1 MMLTALLFR
10 SVIVRLF
17 IGGEFRTYEIS
28 RINTRQKIVNCLFWK
43 ITPVSDKTCFV
54 AVRGWP
60 SRTVSI
66 FSVMADS
73 ARQHSSGLI
82 MEKFMTHQEL
92 KVMLLKDPAF
102 RAAYEAESQNPQSGY
117 QIIRHHG
124 DGTEEVVF
132 DSRVSGTDLPTN
144 WMNRPDWWG
153 QAVHLLLTDI
163 WFWFVW
169 RNGWFW
175 ITVDSS
181 QLTASVNDS
190 RQILPSLPLVR
201 IMYIML
207 NCLWRSF
214 TSPFTSTH
222 R

>member
-17 IGGEFRTYEIS
+17 IGGEFRTHEIS

-132 DSRVSGTDLPTN
+132 DSRVSGTDLPT
-144 WMNRPDWWG
+144 
-153 QAVHLLLTDI
+153 AT
-163 WFWFVW
+163 
-169 RNGWFW
+169 GWTGL
-175 ITVDSS
+175 IGE
-181 QLTASVNDS
+181 
-190 RQILPSLPLVR
+190 VR
-201 IMYIML
+201 
-207 NCLWRSF
+207 
-214 TSPFTSTH
+214 PFTYCWQTFDSDSFGETDDFESLSIVASWRPVSTIPARFCH
-222 R
+222 PYQSKCA